1 MINRIIIIFF
11 AAVILISCNKKSEKK
26 ELETESIS
34 NPLTADGEVDTTQMP
49 KMIFEKD
56 VYDFGKI
63 KQGEKVSYSYKFK
76 NTGKSPLIISNAT
89 ATCGCTIPKYSQEP
103 LNPGEEG
110 VIEVIFDSKNKTGLQ
125 NKTITVISNTIPNT
139 KVLYLRGDV
148 TID

>member
-1 MINRIIIIFF
+1 MNRIIIIFF

>member
-1 MINRIIIIFF
+1 MMNRIIIIFF